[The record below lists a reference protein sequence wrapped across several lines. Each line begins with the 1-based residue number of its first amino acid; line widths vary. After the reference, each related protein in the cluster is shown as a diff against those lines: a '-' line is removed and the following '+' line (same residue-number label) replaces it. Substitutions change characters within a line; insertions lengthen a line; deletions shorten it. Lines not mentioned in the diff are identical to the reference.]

1 MDRWPLI
8 AGSTERA
15 LISAMTLLVLVPLL
29 ILLLNTCWAALLLVG
44 LPGAWL
50 MIVTAGVADWL
61 TPDRSLFHPLV
72 LGGAVLIAAVG
83 EGLEIIASAK
93 GAKQAGAS
101 KRGALGALVGG
112 LLGGIV
118 GTFILPIPVVGTL
131 VGGAAGA
138 FAGSAILEHEG
149 GAEARA
155 ALRVGG
161 GAAAG
166 HLVGM
171 LAKFGSAIA
180 VWALLAVA
188 AFSPW
193 F

>member
-1 MDRWPLI
+1 
-8 AGSTERA
+8 
-15 LISAMTLLVLVPLL
+15 MTSLVLVPLL
-29 ILLLNTCWAALLLVG
+29 VLLLNTCWAALLLLG

-61 TPDRSLFHPLV
+61 TPDRVLFSSWV
-72 LGGAVLIAAVG
+72 LGAGVLIAIAG

-118 GTFILPIPVVGTL
+118 GTFMLPIPVVGTL

-171 LAKFGSAIA
+171 VAKFGSAVA
-180 VWALLAVA
+180 VWILLAVT
-188 AFSPW
+188 AFLP
-193 F
+193 

>member
-1 MDRWPLI
+1 MV
-8 AGSTERA
+8 S
-15 LISAMTLLVLVPLL
+15 LVLVPLL
-29 ILLLNTCWAALLLVG
+29 VLLLNTCWAALLLLG
-44 LPGAWL
+44 LPGVWL

-61 TPDRSLFHPLV
+61 TPDRALFHPLV
-72 LGGAVLIAAVG
+72 LGAAVLIAIVG
-83 EGLEIIASAK
+83 EGLEILASAK

-101 KRGALGALVGG
+101 KRGAWGALIGG
-112 LLGGIV
+112 LLGGVV
-118 GTFILPIPVVGTL
+118 GTIMIPIPVVGTL
-131 VGGAAGA
+131 IGGAAGA
-138 FAGSAILEHEG
+138 FTGSAILEHEG

-171 LAKFGSAIA
+171 LAKFGSALA

-188 AFSPW
+188 AFMP
-193 F
+193 

>member
-1 MDRWPLI
+1 MDGWPLI
-8 AGSTERA
+8 VGPTGEA
-15 LISAMTLLVLVPLL
+15 LPSGMTSLVLVPLL

-61 TPDRSLFHPLV
+61 TPDRPLFHPLV
-72 LGGAVLIAAVG
+72 LGAAVLIAAAG
-83 EGLEIIASAK
+83 EGLEILASAK

-101 KRGALGALVGG
+101 KRGALGALIGG

-118 GTFILPIPVVGTL
+118 GTVMLPVPVVGTL
-131 VGGAAGA
+131 IGGAAGA

-155 ALRVGG
+155 AFRVGS

-171 LAKFGSAIA
+171 LAKFGSAVV
-180 VWALLAVA
+180 VWALLAVT
-188 AFSPW
+188 AFLP
-193 F
+193 